1 MFGFGVGIL
10 GLGHLW
16 SWSAQ
21 MCRENSIMNLF
32 KNDALENK
40 TYLVTGASSGIGRAT
55 AMLLAECGARV
66 L

>member
-1 MFGFGVGIL
+1 
-10 GLGHLW
+10 
-16 SWSAQ
+16 
-21 MCRENSIMNLF
+21 MNLF

-66 L
+66 VDERPNKGV